1 MGGIGFV
8 ARRDFRRR
16 WRRVLL
22 LTVVVGA
29 VGAFA
34 LASAAGARS
43 CEHGVDP
50 LQGDQPIGGH
60 RAGCSADFS
69 SAPGA
74 RPRPGVA
81 AFATLHAIGLV
92 VPSAPDFESIGAP
105 TNGRYGTV
113 VDNDRIVA
121 GRRPNPEA
129 VDEVTLGEGIAA
141 RLHLRVGDE
150 LPVESYTKQQVLA
163 QLQSVPDVGAPAG
176 PQARLRV
183 VAIVRQPLDLGDQN
197 ASGGLIVLTP
207 AFDRAYSDRIGT
219 FGTRIRIRT
228 DNGAADVPRVL
239 AESRRIFGQAVFSA
253 QGLAVETQGASDA
266 IDVLTN
272 ALWIAALFA
281 AAAGAV
287 AIGIMLT
294 REIALVN
301 PDQELLRAL
310 GSTCPQRTA
319 IRGILR
325 HACGGWRCGA
335 RRRGRCAAIA
345 ALSNRCRAPCRPEH
359 RDSRRLVGTRA
370 RRRHNRSCCS
380 GDRVRGRGTARPRP
394 PRPAAVTW
402 RGSRALPNAPPA
414 LGCLPPSQT
423 GSA

>member
-1 MGGIGFV
+1 MQ
-8 ARRDFRRR
+8 RRLQLSS
-16 WRRVLL
+16 RV
-22 LTVVVGA
+22 
-29 VGAFA
+29 
-34 LASAAGARS
+34 
-43 CEHGVDP
+43 
-50 LQGDQPIGGH
+50 
-60 RAGCSADFS
+60 
-69 SAPGA
+69 A
-74 RPRPGVA
+74 RPRPGVL
-81 AFATLHAIGLV
+81 LHSRRCMRLGWLCRPRPI
-92 VPSAPDFESIGAP
+92 SSRSGAP

-197 ASGGLIVLTP
+197 VLGGLIVLTP

-294 REIALVN
+294 VRDRVGQPRSGALTRAREHA
-301 PDQELLRAL
+301 PAADHD
-310 GSTCPQRTA
+310 
-319 IRGILR
+319 RGILR

-345 ALSNRCRAPCRPEH
+345 ALSNRCRAPR
-359 RDSRRLVGTRA
+359 
-370 RRRHNRSCCS
+370 
-380 GDRVRGRGTARPRP
+380 
-394 PRPAAVTW
+394 
-402 RGSRALPNAPPA
+402 
-414 LGCLPPSQT
+414 
-423 GSA
+423 